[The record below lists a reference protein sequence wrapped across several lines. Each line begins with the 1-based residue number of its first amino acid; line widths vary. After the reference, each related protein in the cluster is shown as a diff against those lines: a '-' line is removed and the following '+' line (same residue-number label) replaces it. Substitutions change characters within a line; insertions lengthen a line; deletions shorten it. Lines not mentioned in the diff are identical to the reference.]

1 MGDSEN
7 QQKMDITRLVEEYRG
22 KTVEDIFSNH
32 RILRNPM
39 GQFFEIHWEIKDIT
53 FHFDLS
59 RTKKRL
65 LENLKVVDY
74 IGKTTE
80 KDLLRKDVKTIDDL
94 KTNLLYGT
102 SAKEI
107 WDLIEKRDYI
117 TLNQIKNIYDIDLL
131 FCFELKDLLFL
142 DIETL
147 GLYNNPIIMVGISYY
162 INNKFIILQFLA
174 RDLEEEISIC
184 EHLRKK
190 IFPAFKCFIT
200 YNGKSFDIPYL
211 TNRFLYFFDK
221 NPMIHERDFK
231 EGGISKFHHIDLYHN
246 CRRRYKNQ
254 FSKYSLTTIEKNLLM
269 WKRISD
275 LPGNMIASYYQK
287 YLKHPKKYAGLV
299 KIIVEHNFQDIRSM
313 PLILEKLLNSFENL
327 G

>member
-39 GQFFEIHWEIKDIT
+39 GQFFKIHWEIKDIT

-117 TLNQIKNIYDIDLL
+117 TLNQIKDIYDIDLL

-147 GLYNNPIIMVGISYY
+147 GLYNNPIIMVGIGYY
-162 INNKFIILQFLA
+162 IDTKFIIFQFLA

-184 EHLRKK
+184 EHLRKE

-211 TNRFLYFFDK
+211 ANRFLYFFDK
-221 NPMIHERDFK
+221 NPMVYKSEFI
-231 EGGISKFHHIDLYHN
+231 EGNISKFHHIDLYHN
-246 CRRRYKNQ
+246 CRRIYKNQ
-254 FSKYSLTTIEKNLLM
+254 FSKYSLTTIEKNLLAC
-269 WKRISD
+269 KRTND
-275 LPGNMIASYYQK
+275 LPSNMIASYYQK
-287 YLKHPKKYAGLV
+287 YLKNPKKYAGLV
-299 KIIVEHNFQDIRSM
+299 KIIVEHNFQDIQSM
-313 PLILEKLLNSFENL
+313 PLILDKLLNSYENL
-327 G
+327 D